1 VAGPSPPLLA
11 LEVRPWDGGE
21 GPRVVTS
28 RAFEIAVASRGVTA
42 ITGPNG
48 SGKSVI
54 LAAAAGWSMTPQ
66 AKARW
71 SRPPSPPPIMATQY
85 PESQLFEEVVRDEL
99 VWAAA
104 SRGLDRAR
112 ALEVSAG
119 YLEALG
125 IDPRRFLSRRAWSL
139 SGGEKRIA
147 GIVGTLVAPAALRVL
162 DEPTA
167 GLDPARR
174 SALGALLR
182 RISTSDPVLLASQ
195 DLAWASALA
204 SRAFEVGE
212 RGSAGAPS
220 PSKKTD

>member
-1 VAGPSPPLLA
+1 
-11 LEVRPWDGGE
+11 
-21 GPRVVTS
+21 
-28 RAFEIAVASRGVTA
+28 
-42 ITGPNG
+42 
-48 SGKSVI
+48 
-54 LAAAAGWSMTPQ
+54 
-66 AKARW
+66 
-71 SRPPSPPPIMATQY
+71 MATQY